1 LLKKKIDFI
10 LAVGGGSMM
19 VEIYFGAVNFE
30 GNPIEIL
37 QKRILI
43 KGGAIWNCLNFACN
57 RKRNE
62 LCVVTI
68 ESTKEKL
75 AFEDPL
81 PQFSI
86 CDPTVIESLPQ
97 RQLKRSG

>member
-19 VEIYFGAVNFE
+19 VEIYFW
-30 GNPIEIL
+30 PLIL
-37 QKRILI
+37 KETQSKYYKKRILI

-86 CDPTVIESLPQ
+86 LTL
-97 RQLKRSG
+97 RSSNLYRKDN